1 MLLLNWSN
9 CNYKILMDNSPT
21 IGTSLI
27 LIVDDNPKNLQ
38 VLGNYLQ
45 LEGYMVEFAMNGE
58 TAIDWTRKTEFDL
71 ILLDIMMPGMDGF
84 QVCKIIKSEPLNHKT
99 PIIFLTAKI
108 DTESIVNAFDLGA
121 VDYIIKPFNQKELIA
136 RVKTQIEIKRGR
148 DEIAKNLEEIELK
161 NKLITYSI
169 EYAQKIQA
177 AVLRASQ
184 NGSELFGEM
193 FCLILPK
200 DIVSGDFYWFHRIE
214 NKLLAGVFDCTGHG
228 IPGAFMSMLG
238 VTLLNETV
246 IREKITEPHLILNR
260 LREKI
265 IEALGQKGI
274 MSEVKDGMDGSIIS
288 YEPKTKS
295 LIYSGAF
302 NPMYLIRKDKIIE
315 FKGDRMTLSFQDNNA
330 DFSYQEIKSRPDDF
344 IYLSTDG
351 YTDQFGGEEE
361 KKFRRAQFREV
372 LLRNHKYTLA
382 VQKEML
388 LDTYNRWKGNG
399 EQVDDITVVG
409 LRL

>member
-1 MLLLNWSN
+1 MENN
-9 CNYKILMDNSPT
+9 NT
-21 IGTSLI
+21 IQTPLI

-45 LEGYMVEFAMNGE
+45 LEGYLVEFAMNGE

-84 QVCKIIKSEPLNHKT
+84 EVCKIIKSKPLNHKT

-121 VDYIIKPFNQKELIA
+121 VDYVIKPFNQKELIV
-136 RVKTQIEIKRGR
+136 RVRTQIEIKRGR
-148 DEIAKNLEEIELK
+148 DEISKNLEEIELK
-161 NKLITYSI
+161 NKLIKYSI
-169 EYAQKIQA
+169 QYAHTIQT
-177 AVLRASQ
+177 AVLKASQ
-184 NGSELFGEM
+184 NGSDSFPEQ

-200 DIVSGDFYWFHRIE
+200 DIVSGDFYWFQRID
-214 NKLLAGVFDCTGHG
+214 NKLLVGVFDCTGHG

-246 IREKITEPHLILNR
+246 IREKITDPQLILNR

-265 IEALGQKGI
+265 IEALGQKGKI
-274 MSEVKDGMDGSIIS
+274 SEVKDGMDGSIIS
-288 YEPKTKS
+288 YDRKS
-295 LIYSGAF
+295 KILLYSGAF
-302 NPMYLIRKDKIIE
+302 NPMYIIRDNKIIE
-315 FKGDRMTLSFQDNNA
+315 FKGDRMTLSYQDNIS
-330 DFSYQEIKSRPDDF
+330 DFSRHEVKTKPDDLV
-344 IYLSTDG
+344 YLFTDG
-351 YTDQFGGEEE
+351 YADQFGGQED
-361 KKFRRAQFREV
+361 KKF
-372 LLRNHKYTLA
+372 LRNQFKQVMLKIHKNPLE

-388 LDTYNRWKGNG
+388 LNIYNRWKGNG
-399 EQVDDITVVG
+399 DQVDDITVVG